1 MFVTEKQQAVLQKD
15 HVMIKMFVRYRGDN
29 KKEDNEQKGIKRTRD
44 EELIQV
50 EEEMQWKCRTRVKTR
65 ND

>member
-29 KKEDNEQKGIKRTRD
+29 KNEDDNEQKGIKGRRD

-50 EEEMQWKCRTRVKTR
+50 EEEMQWKCRI
-65 ND
+65 